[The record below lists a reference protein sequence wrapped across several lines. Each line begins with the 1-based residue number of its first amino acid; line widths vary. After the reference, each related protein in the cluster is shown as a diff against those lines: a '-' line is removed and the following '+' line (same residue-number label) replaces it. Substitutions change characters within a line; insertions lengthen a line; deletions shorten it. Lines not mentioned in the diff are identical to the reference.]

1 MNMTQTLSGYAAIE
15 YAEANGLALS
25 KYNDP
30 IEDAREGLTPA
41 EARKIAAEDP
51 NLIYLPVRFAGWTE
65 GDGTSTDGYRVEDYF
80 AGGSCAGPDEHG
92 IAPILEA
99 R

>member
-1 MNMTQTLSGYAAIE
+1 MTTLSGYEAIE
-15 YAEANGLALS
+15 YAEANGLTLS

-30 IEDAREGLTPA
+30 IEDAREGLTPD

-51 NLIYLPVRFAGWTE
+51 NLIY
-65 GDGTSTDGYRVEDYF
+65 VE
-80 AGGSCAGPDEHG
+80 
-92 IAPILEA
+92 